1 MIQCDVAPTKC
12 YYRFKLGHSKAIFII
27 ILGMDVTFVTFFVT
41 IGYFLELGE
50 RDRVFWVLQLR
61 LNRNLVQA
69 IFEKQFYKKPDIK
82 QE

>member
-41 IGYFLELGE
+41 IGYFLELDE
-50 RDRVFWVLQLR
+50 RDGVFLGVTVKIESKSGTGYFRKTIL
-61 LNRNLVQA
+61 
-69 IFEKQFYKKPDIK
+69 
-82 QE
+82 